1 MKFNRTNALL
11 ATALLATTLMVTA
24 CAKVPQDQLTAAQA
38 ALDNARTAE
47 AERYAPEVW
56 RAASDSLAAANA
68 EIQAQA
74 SKFALFRKYDRTNAL
89 IAASSTAAAKA
100 SQDAV
105 VNKEAAK
112 NAANEALATAVAMVD
127 SAKVVLASAPVGKD
141 NRADVEMMKADLT
154 GAETNL
160 EQVRTAITNAD
171 YFGARSQAEAITAKS
186 NEIINSVA
194 MAREKMMGGR
204 R

>member
-1 MKFNRTNALL
+1 MTFNRKNTLL
-11 ATALLATTLMVTA
+11 ATALIATTLLITA
-24 CAKVPQDQLTAAQA
+24 CAKVPQEELTAAQA
-38 ALDNARTAE
+38 ALDKARTAE
-47 AERYAPEVW
+47 AEKYAPDTW

-89 IAASSTAAAKA
+89 IASANMSAAKA
-100 SQDAV
+100 AQDAV

-112 NAANEALATAVAMVD
+112 NAANEALATATAAVD
-127 SAKVVLASAPVGKD
+127 SAKTVLATAPVGKD

-160 EQVRTAITNAD
+160 AQVSTAISSED
-171 YFGARSQAEAITAKS
+171 YFGARAQAEAITAKA
-186 NEIINSVA
+186 NQIINDVM
-194 MAREKMMGGR
+194 MAKEKMMGGR
-204 R
+204 H